1 MSGWQPTMSGQTF
14 LGLKHLPIEPH
25 ALFAIKKNSTSSVYP
40 IDKKNKIGYTLLYI
54 APLAQW

>member
-1 MSGWQPTMSGQTF
+1 MSGWQLFMSGQTF
-14 LGLKHLPIEPH
+14 LELKHLSKEPH
-25 ALFAIKKNSTSSVYP
+25 ALFAIKKNSTRVKCP